1 MIYGPT
7 GSFIKVKKMPLRVT
21 TTRFGLMRHA
31 ETLWNQERRIQGHRD
46 SPLTDRGKKDADGW
60 GRNLKRI
67 AWDRIFGS
75 DLGRAVDTAAII
87 NHHLQVPF
95 ETDFRLREQDWGEWA
110 AERIAKIESEA
121 LPKLDETKRTGWQF
135 CPPGGEDRISVWQR
149 SHRALMDAAK
159 RWPGETILIVTHE
172 GVIKS
177 LIYRLYHRNY
187 LPDEPALVKS
197 LHLHWLMVGKNGLQI
212 EKINALAL
220 S

>member
-1 MIYGPT
+1 MDD
-7 GSFIKVKKMPLRVT
+7 KT

-31 ETLWNQERRIQGHRD
+31 ETLWNQEGRIQGHRD

-60 GRNLKRI
+60 GRKLSRI
-67 AWDRIFGS
+67 HWDRIVGS
-75 DLGRAVDTAAII
+75 DLGRAVETAAII
-87 NHHLQVPF
+87 NYHLQIPF

-110 AERIAKIESEA
+110 AERMAKIESEA
-121 LPKLDETKRTGWQF
+121 LPRLDENKRTGWQF

-149 SHRALMDAAK
+149 SRRALMDAAK

-177 LIYRLYHRNY
+177 LIYRLCNRRY
-187 LPDEPALVKS
+187 LPQEPALIKFRR
-197 LHLHWLMVGKNGLQI
+197 LHCLMVGKNGLQI

>member
-1 MIYGPT
+1 VE
-7 GSFIKVKKMPLRVT
+7 S
-21 TTRFGLMRHA
+21 
-31 ETLWNQERRIQGHRD
+31 
-46 SPLTDRGKKDADGW
+46 GKKNSGAPGFSANRQGKKGW
-60 GRNLKRI
+60 GRRLKRI

-149 SHRALMDAAK
+149 SHRALIDTAK

-172 GVIKS
+172 GVIRS
-177 LIYRLYHRNY
+177 LIYRLCNRRY
-187 LPDEPALVKS
+187 LPQEPALLKS
-197 LHLHWLMVGKNGLQI
+197 RHLHWLIFDSDRLQI
-212 EKINALAL
+212 ERINALMLEYNDSVSSA
-220 S
+220 

>member
-1 MIYGPT
+1 
-7 GSFIKVKKMPLRVT
+7 MPSEKIL
-21 TTRFGLMRHA
+21 TRFGLIRHA
-31 ETLWNQERRIQGHRD
+31 ETLWNQESRIQGHRD

-60 GRNLKRI
+60 GRQLSRI
-67 AWDRIFGS
+67 PWDRILCS
-75 DLGRAVDTAAII
+75 DLGRAVETAAII
-87 NHHLQVPF
+87 NYYLQIPF
-95 ETDFRLREQDWGEWA
+95 ETDFRLREQDWGEWSA
-110 AERIAKIESEA
+110 KRIAKIESEA

-135 CPPGGEDRISVWQR
+135 CPPGGEDRLSVWQR
-149 SHRALMDAAK
+149 SCQALIAAADK
-159 RWPGETILIVTHE
+159 YPGDTILIVTHE

-177 LIYRLYHRNY
+177 LIYRLYHRKY

>member
-149 SHRALMDAAK
+149 SHRALMAAAR
-159 RWPGETILIVTHE
+159 RWPGEMILIVTHE
-172 GVIKS
+172 GVIRS
-177 LIYRLYHRNY
+177 LIYRLCGRKY
-187 LPDEPALVKS
+187 LPQEPALLKS
-197 LHLHWLMVGKNGLQI
+197 RHLHWLIIESGKL
-212 EKINALAL
+212 KLDRVNALML
-220 S
+220 E